1 MDIVPMERI
10 VVEEVE
16 DSVLLPSLLSDPT
29 ILVPKIGQTFDE
41 DSDGYA
47 FYNLYARFTGFGIR
61 RSKNRFKD
69 GGVKSMQEFCCIRE
83 HTKHF
88 RSHNF
93 IDEGTKRN
101 IKEMMDNGMTPT
113 AMYGLVAGMHGGPSL
128 TPFTRRAL
136 TRMAYAIKRDES
148 IFGCALLREETVEA
162 FKWLFETFT
171 EAMHGKRPSAILT
184 DNCHQMEV
192 AIKAVWPETVHRV
205 CKWHV
210 LKNAKE
216 NLGNIYSKRS
226 KFKEEFHRVLNEPQT
241 EAEFEKAWKDLMEQ
255 YNLESSVYLRRMW
268 GIRKRWAPAYFR
280 ELFFAKMSTT
290 QRSESM
296 NHVLKKYV
304 KPSSSLNGFAK
315 RYENFYN
322 DRIEAEDA
330 EEHDTYNEKVSTL
343 TSSPIKKH
351 ASQVYTR
358 GAFSRFK
365 EQFKLSFSY
374 MVNQTLDQHV
384 LQLVHIGDDTLQSWG
399 SKVFEV
405 HVNMTEQELSCG
417 CKLFEHLG
425 IICSHIIRVLV
436 QYGFTE
442 IPKKYILK
450 RWTKD
455 ARDCIPKHLEES
467 YLNDKE
473 AAASR
478 TYRNTLLHKSILD
491 LVRLGGTS
499 AETYE
504 KTVEVLTKLVGE
516 LKVMSNSQE
525 ANNNEIRRRGRTLG
539 KKPAVESDD
548 SSDSKD
554 SMSDGICVGVEDDDG
569 EDVSADEDFVVEDM
583 IDVNEEDILP
593 PEVRRSHGRP
603 RSTRLMSKG
612 ETSSK
617 AKKKKVGE
625 STSNDESM
633 NHAKERKQPTKQ
645 IRYCKLC
652 GGHGHYRNTCGRK
665 SSYERKK

>member
-1 MDIVPMERI
+1 MESENSTERGDEDRSGQTMDIVPMERI

-41 DSDGYA
+41 DPDGYA

-83 HTKHF
+83 
-88 RSHNF
+88 
-93 IDEGTKRN
+93 
-101 IKEMMDNGMTPT
+101 
-113 AMYGLVAGMHGGPSL
+113 
-128 TPFTRRAL
+128 
-136 TRMAYAIKRDES
+136 
-148 IFGCALLREETVEA
+148 
-162 FKWLFETFT
+162 
-171 EAMHGKRPSAILT
+171 
-184 DNCHQMEV
+184 
-192 AIKAVWPETVHRV
+192 
-205 CKWHV
+205 
-210 LKNAKE
+210 
-216 NLGNIYSKRS
+216 
-226 KFKEEFHRVLNEPQT
+226 
-241 EAEFEKAWKDLMEQ
+241 
-255 YNLESSVYLRRMW
+255 
-268 GIRKRWAPAYFR
+268 
-280 ELFFAKMSTT
+280 
-290 QRSESM
+290 
-296 NHVLKKYV
+296 
-304 KPSSSLNGFAK
+304 
-315 RYENFYN
+315 
-322 DRIEAEDA
+322 
-330 EEHDTYNEKVSTL
+330 
-343 TSSPIKKH
+343 
-351 ASQVYTR
+351 
-358 GAFSRFK
+358 
-365 EQFKLSFSY
+365 
-374 MVNQTLDQHV
+374 
-384 LQLVHIGDDTLQSWG
+384 
-399 SKVFEV
+399 
-405 HVNMTEQELSCG
+405 
-417 CKLFEHLG
+417 
-425 IICSHIIRVLV
+425 VLV

-617 AKKKKVGE
+617 AKKKVGE